1 MRKKNSPGVS
11 IPPEYRWL
19 ERTSYMLD
27 EIALKTEH
35 KTVLIEEKEV
45 RHQVK

>member
-35 KTVLIEEKEV
+35 KDSIDRGKRSKTPS
-45 RHQVK
+45 